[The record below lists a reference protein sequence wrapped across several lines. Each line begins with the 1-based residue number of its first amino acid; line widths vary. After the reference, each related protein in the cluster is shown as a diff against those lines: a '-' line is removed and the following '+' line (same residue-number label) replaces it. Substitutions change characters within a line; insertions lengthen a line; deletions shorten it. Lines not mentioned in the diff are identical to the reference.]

1 MIRSL
6 AEKKARA
13 LMATTHQEANKM
25 RRYFAPA
32 SVLPPPGSTRGQ
44 TGNRNTAA
52 TATNAPNTTPTDSKI
67 LTLIPHTNG
76 ALAVWKFST
85 QFTKPPAVTATAQQ
99 ANPTAPQE
107 LSVIQVTTTGAVVQ
121 SSDPADVRLVHFQAV
136 QTP

>member
-13 LMATTHQEANKM
+13 LQPTTQQTANVM

-32 SVLPPPGSTRGQ
+32 SVLPPPGSTRGN

-52 TATNAPNTTPTDSKI
+52 TATNAPNTTPTDSAL
-67 LTLIPHTNG
+67 LTFIPHTNG

-85 QFTKPPAVTATAQQ
+85 PFTKPPRRMAR
-99 ANPTAPQE
+99 
-107 LSVIQVTTTGAVVQ
+107 I
-121 SSDPADVRLVHFQAV
+121 R
-136 QTP
+136 